1 MDRLSIISAVLFLSG
16 APSYA
21 LPIEETAED
30 SAQVKDIEE
39 VVIVYSPKETGKLR
53 QAPIAVSLFDR
64 TALDDQHTASLK
76 ELSAFV
82 PNFYMPDYGSSL
94 TSAAYI
100 RGIGSRI
107 NTPAVGL
114 YVDNVGYADKS
125 AYDIELLDVER
136 VDVLRG
142 RRPHCTDGMPWAA
155 CSACLPA
162 TRSIIRAR
170 TSAWGLR

>member
-30 SAQVKDIEE
+30 SARVKDIEE

-100 RGIGSRI
+100 RGIGFAHQSLR
-107 NTPAVGL
+107 PVGL
-114 YVDNVGYADKS
+114 
-125 AYDIELLDVER
+125 
-136 VDVLRG
+136 
-142 RRPHCTDGMPWAA
+142 
-155 CSACLPA
+155 
-162 TRSIIRAR
+162 
-170 TSAWGLR
+170 

>member
-30 SAQVKDIEE
+30 SARVKDIEE

-82 PNFYMPDYGSSL
+82 PNFYMPDYGQQSDL
-94 TSAAYI
+94 GGLHPRHRFAHQHPGRRI
-100 RGIGSRI
+100 VRGQRGICRQ
-107 NTPAVGL
+107 
-114 YVDNVGYADKS
+114 K
-125 AYDIELLDVER
+125 R
-136 VDVLRG
+136 LR
-142 RRPHCTDGMPWAA
+142 H
-155 CSACLPA
+155 
-162 TRSIIRAR
+162 
-170 TSAWGLR
+170 